1 MNDNIST
8 IWNETLLLL
17 EEELTPLSFNTWI
30 KTMIPKSI
38 DNNTFVF
45 TVPTSVCI
53 TMINGRFKDLI
64 QNALLQVSGTHF
76 EILLVENKKDL
87 NSQTNLQEN
96 NNAISH
102 VTGLPLNSK
111 YTFDSFV
118 VGNSNRFA
126 HAASVAVAESPAMA
140 YNPLFLYGGVGL
152 GKTHLLHAI
161 GNYIKENNPSSQIA
175 YVSSETFTNDLII
188 SIREKK
194 TEQFRNKYR
203 NVDVLMIDDIQF
215 IAGKVQTEEEFFH
228 TFNTLYDANKQ
239 IIITSDK
246 HPAEIKTL
254 EERLR
259 SRFEWGLIGDINT
272 PDYETRVAI
281 LQKKAEIEGVFIKD
295 EILKY
300 IAEKI
305 TSNIR
310 ELEGVFNKVLAYR
323 GLVNKEITMDVAIE
337 ALKYYEEHSG
347 AKTVTPDI
355 IIENCAKFYNIKK
368 EDILG
373 KRKTKEIAF
382 TRQVSMYFLRE
393 LLGLSHQKIGKI
405 FDKHHSTV
413 MHNINEIEKKLLDDN
428 NFRLDIENLRD
439 DIRN

>member
-1 MNDNIST
+1 MDENIST
-8 IWNETLLLL
+8 LWSEVLELL
-17 EEELTPLSFNTWI
+17 ENEVTPIGYNTWI
-30 KTMIPKSI
+30 KTIIPKSLEDDTFILSVSSSINKNMI
-38 DNNTFVF
+38 DHRY
-45 TVPTSVCI
+45 SE
-53 TMINGRFKDLI
+53 LI
-64 QNALLQVSGTHF
+64 
-76 EILLVENKKDL
+76 K
-87 NSQTNLQEN
+87 
-96 NNAISH
+96 NAILEICGVAYNIS
-102 VTGLPLNSK
+102 VIIGEEQEKTVQSSNPQKIYGMPLNPK
-111 YTFDSFV
+111 YTFDNFV

-126 HAASVAVAESPAMA
+126 HAASLAVSEAPAMA

-161 GNYIKENNPSSQIA
+161 GNYIKENNKSAQIA
-175 YVSSETFTNDLII
+175 YISSETFTNELIN
-188 SIREKK
+188 SIRDKK

-203 NVDVLMIDDIQF
+203 SVDVLMVDDIQF

-246 HPAEIKTL
+246 HPEEIKTL

-259 SRFEWGLIGDINT
+259 SRFEWGLIGDINS

-281 LQKKAEIEGVFIKD
+281 LQKKAQIEGIEISND
-295 EILKY
+295 ILKY

-323 GLVNKEITMDVAIE
+323 GLVNKEITMEVATD

-347 AKTVTPDI
+347 SKIITPDMV
-355 IIENCAKFYNIKK
+355 IENCAKFYNIRK

-373 KRKTKEIAF
+373 TRKTNEIVKP
-382 TRQVSMYFLRE
+382 RQVSMYLLRE
-393 LLGLSHQKIGKI
+393 ILGLSHLKIAKL
-405 FDKHHSTV
+405 FDKHHTTI
-413 MHNINEIEKKLLDDN
+413 MHNINEIEKKMSEDS
-428 NFRLDIENLRD
+428 NFYLEINNLRD
-439 DIRN
+439 DIKN

>member
-1 MNDNIST
+1 MDENIST
-8 IWNETLLLL
+8 LWSEVLQLL
-17 EEELTPLSFNTWI
+17 ENEVTPIGYNTWI
-30 KTMIPKSI
+30 KTIIPKSLEYDTFILSVSSSINKNMI
-38 DNNTFVF
+38 DHRYSELIKNAILEICGVSYNISVVVGEEKEKNNTSSE
-45 TVPTSVCI
+45 PQKI
-53 TMINGRFKDLI
+53 HGM
-64 QNALLQVSGTHF
+64 
-76 EILLVENKKDL
+76 
-87 NSQTNLQEN
+87 
-96 NNAISH
+96 
-102 VTGLPLNSK
+102 PLNPK
-111 YTFDSFV
+111 YTFDTFV

-126 HAASVAVAESPAMA
+126 HAASLAVSEAPAMA

-161 GNYIKENNPSSQIA
+161 GNYIKENNKSAQIA
-175 YVSSETFTNDLII
+175 YISSETFTNELIN
-188 SIREKK
+188 SIRDKK

-203 NVDVLMIDDIQF
+203 SVDVLMVDDIQF

-246 HPAEIKTL
+246 HPEEIKTL

-259 SRFEWGLIGDINT
+259 SRFEWGLIGDINS

-281 LQKKAEIEGVFIKD
+281 LQKKAQIEGIEISD
-295 EILKY
+295 DILKY

-323 GLVNKEITMDVAIE
+323 GLVNKEITMEVAAD

-347 AKTVTPDI
+347 NKIITPDMV
-355 IIENCAKFYNIKK
+355 IESCAKFYNIRK

-373 KRKTKEIAF
+373 TRKTKEIAKP
-382 TRQVSMYFLRE
+382 RQVSMYLLRE
-393 LLGLSHQKIGKI
+393 ILGLSQLKIAKLFGK
-405 FDKHHSTV
+405 DHTTV
-413 MHNINEIEKKLLDDN
+413 MYAINKVEKEISEDS
-428 NFRLDIENLRD
+428 NFHLEIDNLRD
-439 DIRN
+439 DIKN